1 LSSLTRALAML
12 ALAALLLGLLGAAL
26 VLGSDHVDHR
36 GLSAGLGFAIGA
48 AWIGTGLYVWL
59 RRPENRFGALMTWVG
74 FAWLLNPFTAADG
87 AAVFTLAVLASN
99 LYLAAFLHLLL
110 AYPDG
115 RISNPAR
122 RRLVGFG
129 YALAIVGPMP
139 ALMLGFNEDRRR
151 CGCPPSIIEVSGG
164 VALGDALDAA
174 ANALA
179 VGVVIYVLWILLD
192 RWRAATQ
199 PQRRAMA
206 PLLWS
211 GVALMVLIA
220 GTFSTATVIDGG
232 NVTNVLM
239 LASQIVFASV
249 PFAFLIGLLRSR
261 VVRADAVGELLLRLG
276 EAPGTD
282 GLRGRLADA
291 LGDRSLQL
299 IYWIDGRWVGRKGQ
313 PTELPRD
320 GDPVR
325 AWTAVE
331 LEGQRV
337 GAIVHDISLC
347 ETPEIVGSV
356 AAAAGLALQN
366 ERLEA
371 ALSARLEDLRRSRA
385 RIVEAG
391 LAERRRL
398 ERNLHDGAQQRLVA
412 LSLTLRMAQG
422 KIHKAPEHAEQLVAA
437 AHEELT
443 RALEELRELARG
455 IHPAV
460 LSDRGL
466 QAAVEALAMR
476 SPLPVR
482 VVEVPGERLP
492 EAVEAAAYFVIA
504 EALTNVA
511 KYAEANEATVAVR
524 RRNGHAEV
532 EVRDDGVG
540 GADPARGS
548 GLHGLADRVGALD
561 GSLSLDSP
569 PGLGTILRAEIPV

>member
-1 LSSLTRALAML
+1 LRALTRALAML
-12 ALAALLLGLLGAAL
+12 ALAALLVGLLGAAL
-26 VLGSDHVDHR
+26 VLSSDHVDHR
-36 GLSAGLGFAIGA
+36 GVSAGLGFGIGA
-48 AWIGTGLYVWL
+48 AWVGAGLYVWW
-59 RRPENRFGALMTWVG
+59 RRPASRFGALMTWVG
-74 FAWLLNPFTAADG
+74 FAWLLNAFTAANSPG
-87 AAVFTLAVLASN
+87 LFTVAVLVSN
-99 LYLAAFLHLLL
+99 VFLAAFLHLLL

-115 RISNPAR
+115 RLER
-122 RRLVGFG
+122 RGDRRLVTFG
-129 YALAIVGPMP
+129 YALSVLGPVP
-139 ALMLGFNEDRRR
+139 ALMFGFDEHRDRV
-151 CGCPPSIIEVSGG
+151 PHSALEVSGDIG
-164 VALGDALDAA
+164 LGDTLNALTNAV
-174 ANALA
+174 ALA
-179 VGVVIYVLWILLD
+179 VVLYVLWLLLG
-192 RWRAATQ
+192 RWRAATP

-220 GTFSTATVIDGG
+220 GAFGAQTVSGMGG
-232 NVTNVLM
+232 SVSNVLGA
-239 LASQIVFASV
+239 ASQLVFASV
-249 PFAFLIGLLRSR
+249 PFSFLIGLLRSR
-261 VVRADAVGELLLRLG
+261 VVRADAVGALLVRLG

-282 GLRGRLADA
+282 GLRGLLADA
-291 LGDRSLQL
+291 LGDRALKL
-299 IYWIDGRWVGRKGQ
+299 VYWIDGGWVDRKGQ
-313 PTELPRD
+313 PAALPP
-320 GDPVR
+320 GR
-325 AWTAVE
+325 AWTPVE

-337 GAIVHDISLC
+337 GAIVHDASLN
-347 ETPEIVGSV
+347 EAPELLTSV
-356 AAAAGLALQN
+356 AAAAGLAVQN

-412 LSLTLRMAQG
+412 LSLTLRMAQN
-422 KIHKAPEHAEQLVAA
+422 KIHKAPEKAEQLVAA
-437 AHEELT
+437 AQDELT

-466 QAAVEALAMR
+466 QAAVEALALR

-482 VVEVPGERLP
+482 VEEVPGERLP
-492 EAVEAAAYFVIA
+492 APVEAAAYFVIS

-511 KYAEANEATVAVR
+511 KYANANEATVAVR
-524 RRNGHAEV
+524 RRNEHAVV

-569 PGLGTILRAEIPV
+569 PGAGTILRAEIPV

>member
-1 LSSLTRALAML
+1 LSSLNRAPAML
-12 ALAALLLGLLGAAL
+12 ALTALLLGLLGAAL
-26 VLGSDHVDHR
+26 ILGSDHLDDR
-36 GLSAGLGFAIGA
+36 GLIAALGFAIGA
-48 AWIGTGLYVWL
+48 AWIGTGLYVWW

-74 FAWLLNPFTAADG
+74 FAWLLNAFTAANG
-87 AAVFTLAVLASN
+87 SAAFTLAVLVSN
-99 LYLAAFLHLLL
+99 VYLAAFLHLLL

-115 RISNPAR
+115 RVSNPSR
-122 RRLVGFG
+122 RKLAATG
-129 YALAIVGPMP
+129 YAISILGPVP
-139 ALMLGFNEDRRR
+139 ALMFGFNASNEECR
-151 CGCPPSIIEVSGG
+151 CPDSIIDVSSN
-164 VALGDALDAA
+164 VTLGDALDAA
-174 ANALA
+174 VNAVA
-179 VGVVIYVLWILLD
+179 VGIVIYVLWVLIE
-192 RWRAATQ
+192 RWREATP

-211 GVALMVLIA
+211 GVALMVLVA
-220 GTFSTATVIDGG
+220 GTFSATTVTGGG
-232 NVTNVLM
+232 NVSNALA

-249 PFAFLIGLLRSR
+249 PFAFLLGGFRTR
-261 VVRADAVGELLLRLG
+261 VLRADAVGELLRRLG
-276 EAPGTD
+276 DAPGTD
-282 GLRGRLADA
+282 GLRGLLADA
-291 LGDRSLQL
+291 LGDRALQL
-299 IYWIDGRWVGRKGQ
+299 VYLIDERWVDRKGR
-313 PTELPRD
+313 PAELPRP
-320 GDPVR
+320 GDPAR
-325 AWTAVE
+325 AWTPVE

-337 GAIVHDISLC
+337 GAIIHDVSLS
-347 ETPEIVGSV
+347 ETPELVDSV
-356 AAAAGLALQN
+356 AAAAGLAVQN

-371 ALSARLEDLRRSRA
+371 ALSARLEELRASRA

-391 LAERRRL
+391 LTERRRL

-422 KIHKAPEHAEQLVAA
+422 KIRKAPEQAEAMVAA
-437 AHEELT
+437 AQEELT

-466 QAAVEALAMR
+466 QAAVEALAVR

-492 EAVEAAAYFVIA
+492 EPVEAAAYFVIA

-524 RRNGHAEV
+524 RGDGHALV
-532 EVRDDGVG
+532 EVRDDGKG

-548 GLHGLADRVGALD
+548 GLEGLADRVGALD

-569 PGLGTILRAEIPV
+569 PGAGTILRAEIPV

>member
-1 LSSLTRALAML
+1 LRTLTRAPAML
-12 ALAALLLGLLGAAL
+12 APAALLLGLLGVAL
-26 VLGSDHVDHR
+26 VLGSDHVDNR
-36 GLSAGLGFAIGA
+36 GASAALGSAIGA
-48 AWIGTGLYVWL
+48 AWIGTGLYVWS

-74 FAWLLNPFTAADG
+74 FAWLLNAFTAADG
-87 AAVFTLAVLASN
+87 AAVFTVAVLASN
-99 LYLAAFLHLLL
+99 VYLAAFLHLLL

-115 RISNPAR
+115 RLANRGR

-129 YALAIVGPMP
+129 YALSIAGPLP
-139 ALMLGFNEDRRR
+139 ALMFGFNQDRLS
-151 CGCPPSIIEVSGG
+151 CNCPPSIIEVSGS
-164 VALGDALDAA
+164 VTLGDALDAA
-174 ANALA
+174 TNALA
-179 VGVVIYVLWILLD
+179 VGVVIYVLWVLVD
-192 RWRAATQ
+192 RWRAATP

-211 GVALMVLIA
+211 GVVLMVLVA
-220 GTFSTATVIDGG
+220 GTFSAATVTGGG
-232 NVTNVLM
+232 NVTDVLA

-261 VVRADAVGELLLRLG
+261 VVRADAVGALLLRLG
-276 EAPGTD
+276 EASSTD
-282 GLRGRLADA
+282 GLRGLLADA

-299 IYWIDGRWVGRKGQ
+299 VYWIDEHWVDRKGQ
-313 PTELPRD
+313 PAALPGA
-320 GDPVR
+320 GDPAR
-325 AWTAVE
+325 DWTAVE
-331 LEGQRV
+331 LDGRRV
-337 GAIVHDISLC
+337 GAIVHDISLS

-356 AAAAGLALQN
+356 AAAAGLAVEN
-366 ERLEA
+366 ERLDA
-371 ALSARLEDLRRSRA
+371 ALSARLEDLHRSRA

-422 KIHKAPEHAEQLVAA
+422 KIRKAPGQAEQMVASA
-437 AHEELT
+437 QEELT

-466 QAAVEALAMR
+466 QAAVEALAVR

-492 EAVEAAAYFVIA
+492 EPVEAAAYFVIA

-511 KYAEANEATVAVR
+511 KYAEAKEATVAVR
-524 RRNGHAEV
+524 RRDGHAEV

-540 GADPARGS
+540 GADPTRGS

>member
-1 LSSLTRALAML
+1 MSSLNRALAML
-12 ALAALLLGLLGAAL
+12 ALAALLLGLLGAAV

-36 GLSAGLGFAIGA
+36 GASAALGFAIGA
-48 AWIGTGLYVWL
+48 AWIGTGLYVWW
-59 RRPENRFGALMTWVG
+59 RRPETRFGALMTWVG
-74 FAWLLNPFTAADG
+74 FAWLLNAFSAANG
-87 AAVFTLAVLASN
+87 SVFFTLAVFASN
-99 LYLAAFLHLLL
+99 VYLAAFLHLLL

-115 RISNPAR
+115 RVSNPAR
-122 RRLVGFG
+122 RRLMWFG
-129 YALAIVGPMP
+129 YGLAVLGPLP
-139 ALMLGFNEDRRR
+139 ALMFGFNRTGGN
-151 CGCPPSIIEVSGG
+151 CGCPPSFIDVSGD
-164 VALGDALDAA
+164 VTLGNALDAA
-174 ANALA
+174 VNALA
-179 VGVVIYVLWILLD
+179 VGVVVYVLWVLVD
-192 RWRAATQ
+192 RWREATP

-211 GVALMVLIA
+211 GVALMVLVA
-220 GTFSTATVIDGG
+220 GTFSAATVSGGG
-232 NVTNVLM
+232 NVTDVLA

-249 PFAFLIGLLRSR
+249 PFTFLLGLLRSR
-261 VVRADAVGELLLRLG
+261 VVRADAVGELLVRLG

-282 GLRGRLADA
+282 GLRGLLADA

-299 IYWIDGRWVGRKGQ
+299 VYWIDGSWVDRKGR
-313 PTELPRD
+313 PATLPSRD
-320 GDPVR
+320 DPAR
-325 AWTAVE
+325 AWTPVE

-337 GAIVHDISLC
+337 GAIVHDISLAA
-347 ETPEIVGSV
+347 TPGTLGSV
-356 AAAAGLALQN
+356 AAAAGLAVQN

-371 ALSARLEDLRRSRA
+371 ALSARLEELRRSRA

-422 KIHKAPEHAEQLVAA
+422 KIRKAPERAEELVGAA
-437 AHEELT
+437 QEELT

-466 QAAVEALAMR
+466 QAAVEALAVR

-492 EAVEAAAYFVIA
+492 EPVEAAAYFVIA

-511 KYAEANEATVAVR
+511 KYADANEATVAVR
-524 RRNGHAEV
+524 RQNGNALV

-569 PGLGTILRAEIPV
+569 PGAGTILRAQIPV